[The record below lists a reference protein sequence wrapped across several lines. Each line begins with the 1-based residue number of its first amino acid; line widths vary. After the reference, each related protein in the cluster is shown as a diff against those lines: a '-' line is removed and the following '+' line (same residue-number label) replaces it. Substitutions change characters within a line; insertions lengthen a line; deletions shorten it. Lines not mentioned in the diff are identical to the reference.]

1 MPLRILIATFIATLA
16 SACTAADAD
25 NPTAQARTA
34 VVAPDHTAN
43 TAMPSPA
50 HLHGNWR
57 LVAADDPHDAALMTF
72 SIIADEDDA
81 RGSGDYVLFQ
91 PFCDALDGRPI
102 RGTSECESIGQGA
115 AFARVQATPQRLL
128 LVFHPVADGSEHRLE
143 LRRDGE
149 RLTGEYVA
157 EANDIRRAVIA
168 ERAPDDAR

>member
-1 MPLRILIATFIATLA
+1 MHAQAGHDP
-16 SACTAADAD
+16 TAGTDADAREL
-25 NPTAQARTA
+25 P
-34 VVAPDHTAN
+34 PDAW
-43 TAMPSPA
+43 
-50 HLHGNWR
+50 HGNWR
-57 LVAADDPHDAALMTF
+57 LIATDDPHAQALMAF
-72 SIIADEDDA
+72 GVQSSDGEPQA
-81 RGSGDYVLFQ
+81 SGDYLLFQ